1 MWICREEAPEGE
13 FFSPPQSGL
22 RLFVSNSYDNSFVM
36 NISLK
41 KNEKKA
47 LQFFAKRIRRIF
59 GARLVLLKLY
69 GSAVRG
75 ERWEESDIDIL
86 VLIEKLT
93 QKEKIK
99 VWDEATNINI
109 EFDTLLSPLVMTPEE
124 FNVLRDR
131 ERRIALDIEKE
142 GIVYEY
148 KK

>member
-1 MWICREEAPEGE
+1 
-13 FFSPPQSGL
+13 
-22 RLFVSNSYDNSFVM
+22 M

-69 GSAVRG
+69 GSAARG

-86 VLIEKLT
+86 VLIDKLT
-93 QKEKIK
+93 WKEKIK

-124 FNVLRDR
+124 FKVLRDR